1 MIKTAARVGMIPLM
15 SGTCLGNMARFTI
28 FVQNLG
34 VDRVRPVKGGRD
46 KTVIPSD
53 NESRSL

>member
-34 VDRVRPVKGGRD
+34 WIGCGRLKGGRE